1 MFTIASGPTESIIVR
16 PSTRSV
22 TISLSILADRIGNP
36 LRPNPLLHPC
46 LIFGRGHLHTC
57 LVVWRENC
65 LTASLTHY
73 CLLIVSE
80 RVERLGLSPSLS
92 IRSATNRNALLKERA
107 KLICHILFREVTG
120 VRFCLN
126 VQNGSLRIV
135 DHIKLISD
143 PPS

>member
-36 LRPNPLLHPC
+36 LRPNALLHPC

-57 LVVWRENC
+57 LVVRRENC

-80 RVERLGLSPSLS
+80 RVERLGDKNLAS
-92 IRSATNRNALLKERA
+92 RSVPLPIGMAMRR
-107 KLICHILFREVTG
+107 
-120 VRFCLN
+120 
-126 VQNGSLRIV
+126 LR
-135 DHIKLISD
+135 LAA
-143 PPS
+143 